1 MVKEMSK
8 NKVLLH
14 MYEDGIMKHITCMLT
29 LNLKENLSQLRGKQ
43 NTQSIESIIT
53 K

>member
-1 MVKEMSK
+1 MVKDMSK
-8 NKVLLH
+8 NKALWH
-14 MYEDGIMKHITCMLT
+14 TYEDGIMKHITCMLI

-43 NTQSIESIIT
+43 NTQSIKSIIT

>member
-1 MVKEMSK
+1 MVKEMNK

-14 MYEDGIMKHITCMLT
+14 TYEDGIMKHITCMLT
-29 LNLKENLSQLRGKQ
+29 LNLKENLSQLRRKQ
-43 NTQSIESIIT
+43 NTQSIKNIIT